1 MTAPESQPDITGPQS
16 EAAVAPADTP
26 VTLTPSVFS
35 EEQRSLLAAVLDSI
49 VPPHDS
55 LPGAGGLGVDA
66 SIDRTLA
73 QTPKLRRLILDGLAQ
88 IVVAAERTAGAD
100 FLALDAGAREGVLR
114 GVEAAE
120 PAFFAALVEH
130 TYRGYYT
137 HPKVHAAIGYPDR
150 PPQPLGY
157 QLAPFREELLQV
169 QVDRAPF
176 WRQAPT

>member
-1 MTAPESQPDITGPQS
+1 
-16 EAAVAPADTP
+16 V
-26 VTLTPSVFS
+26 LS
-35 EEQRSLLAAVLDSI
+35 EEQRRLLVAVLDSI
-49 VPPHDS
+49 VPPREG

-66 SIDRTLA
+66 AVDRTLS
-73 QTPKLRRLILDGLAQ
+73 QTPKLRRLILDGLSQ

-137 HPKVHAAIGYPDR
+137 QPEVRAAIGYPDR
-150 PPQPLGY
+150 APQPRGH
-157 QLAPFREELLQV
+157 QLAPFREDLLRV

-176 WRQAPT
+176 WRRAPA